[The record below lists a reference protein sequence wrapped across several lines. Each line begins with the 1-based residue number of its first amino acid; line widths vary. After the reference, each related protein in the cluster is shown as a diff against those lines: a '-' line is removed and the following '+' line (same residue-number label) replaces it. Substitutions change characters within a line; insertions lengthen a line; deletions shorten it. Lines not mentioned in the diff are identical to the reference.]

1 MYKFLKFLNSKKVK
15 DLQRVLEYGKT
26 EQKIDLF
33 ALRQSNFSHLKNPVF
48 FLSTGRCGT
57 AWLSH
62 VLESKEDLKIYHHPE
77 PVMRS
82 QGKLSYEMNL
92 KRQDRNE
99 NELLLVKEMFLAG
112 REDLLL
118 NCARGN
124 KRPIFTDSR
133 STFFAYEMLELFPN
147 AKFVFIHR
155 HPGEV
160 VRSGIRRSWY
170 KAKHQSELNRIIPL
184 QGEAYFEEWKDLS
197 DIEKISWLWK
207 ETNTFIENFSKS
219 VAPENFY
226 EISFNFWSAPKIADL
241 MSFLNID
248 LKEAEIANWMNKRI
262 NAQSESPFPKY
273 EDWSKE
279 DKESLKNICG
289 GLAAKYNYQL

>member
-1 MYKFLKFLNSKKVK
+1 MYKLLKFLNSKKIK
-15 DLQRVLEYGKT
+15 DVQRVLEYGKT
-26 EQKIDLF
+26 ENKIDLF
-33 ALRQSNFSHLKNPVF
+33 ELRRTNFSHVKNPVF

-57 AWLSH
+57 AWISH
-62 VLESKEDLKIYHHPE
+62 VLESSEDLKIYHHPE

-92 KRQDRNE
+92 KRQDRTE
-99 NELLLVKEMFLAG
+99 NELLLLKEMFLAG

-133 STFFAYEMLELFPN
+133 ATFFAYEMLELFPN

-170 KAKHQSELNRIIPL
+170 RAEKQSELNRIVPL
-184 QGEAYFEEWKDLS
+184 KGEPYFKEWPELS
-197 DIEKISWLWK
+197 DIEKISWLWR
-207 ETNTFIENFSKS
+207 ETNLFIENFSKS

-226 EISFNFWSAPKIADL
+226 EISFNYWSAGKIADM
-241 MSFLNID
+241 MSFINID
-248 LKEAEIANWMNKRI
+248 LNEAEIAVWMNKRI
-262 NAQSESPFPKY
+262 NAQSESSFPKY
-273 EDWSKE
+273 EDWSPE
-279 DKESLKNICG
+279 DQDSLKNICG
-289 GLAAKYNYQL
+289 DLAAKFNYQL